1 MFLNFQSVAN
11 WFSLVFIF
19 WNFFQLNLWMI
30 CQKAGILKCV
40 SLDNNYIPSIKKQIQ
55 ILVPFFTSLTTSAEG
70 FQKFKM
76 SPPHF
81 EIQEH

>member
-1 MFLNFQSVAN
+1 
-11 WFSLVFIF
+11 
-19 WNFFQLNLWMI
+19 MI
-30 CQKAGILKCV
+30 YQKAGIIKCV
-40 SLDNNYIPSIKKQIQ
+40 SLDNNYIPSIKQQIQ

-81 EIQEH
+81 EIQEQVFGLLILAMLMTKPSYMGTVLQLIMK